1 MWPGNWEIKVL
12 ASPKRGDRRAGLLAV
27 EYAMFGCLAILV
39 VLTLIVAF
47 APFLP

>member
-1 MWPGNWEIKVL
+1 MWRGNWQSKLL
-12 ASPKRGDRRAGLLAV
+12 ANRKRGDHRAGLLAI